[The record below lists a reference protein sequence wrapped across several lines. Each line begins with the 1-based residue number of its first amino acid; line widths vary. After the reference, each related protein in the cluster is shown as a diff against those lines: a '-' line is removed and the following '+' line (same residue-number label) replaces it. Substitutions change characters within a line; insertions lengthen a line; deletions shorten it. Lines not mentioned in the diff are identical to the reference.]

1 MQSILV
7 TGSAGFIGRHLME
20 ALGRRKDVRV
30 IGYDIGNT
38 QRELDTALAEADF
51 IFHLAGVN
59 RPQRP
64 EEFKTGNADFT
75 ASICDSLT
83 ALGRKPTFV
92 LSSSIQAELD
102 NPYGL
107 SKRQAEEVLQKWAE
121 GEGKGPRDHGP
132 LTTGPGSGE
141 EAEGTQQRSEV
152 GDQRSEGGARAII
165 FRLKNVFG
173 KWCRPNYN
181 SVVATFCHNIAH
193 DLPISISDPNKE
205 LELVYIDDVV
215 AAFTAVLD
223 EHPADLRPLP
233 SDLRPPPSDPC
244 SVPPGPVVSG
254 QWSRGPVAYG
264 DIPRSF
270 KTTLGVLADTIRSFR
285 QSRQS
290 LRLPSFADDF
300 TRCLYATYLSHL
312 EGPNFAY
319 RLDLKTDNRGCLAEF
334 MKSEHFGQIF
344 VSRTK
349 PGITRGNHY
358 HHTKTEKFLVLE
370 GEAVIRFRAI
380 QTSEVGGRGGGQRAE
395 GGGQRTED
403 GEQRSEMIEYRIS
416 GTDFRVVDIPP
427 GYTHSI
433 ENVGNT
439 EMVVLFWASEI
450 YDPARPD
457 TYAMAVQ

>member
-1 MQSILV
+1 
-7 TGSAGFIGRHLME
+7 
-20 ALGRRKDVRV
+20 
-30 IGYDIGNT
+30 
-38 QRELDTALAEADF
+38 
-51 IFHLAGVN
+51 
-59 RPQRP
+59 
-64 EEFKTGNADFT
+64 
-75 ASICDSLT
+75 
-83 ALGRKPTFV
+83 
-92 LSSSIQAELD
+92 
-102 NPYGL
+102 
-107 SKRQAEEVLQKWAE
+107 
-121 GEGKGPRDHGP
+121 
-132 LTTGPGSGE
+132 
-141 EAEGTQQRSEV
+141 
-152 GDQRSEGGARAII
+152 
-165 FRLKNVFG
+165 
-173 KWCRPNYN
+173 
-181 SVVATFCHNIAH
+181 
-193 DLPISISDPNKE
+193 
-205 LELVYIDDVV
+205 
-215 AAFTAVLD
+215 
-223 EHPADLRPLP
+223 
-233 SDLRPPPSDPC
+233 
-244 SVPPGPVVSG
+244 VVSG

-380 QTSEVGGRGGGQRAE
+380 QK
-395 GGGQRTED
+395 TED
-403 GEQRSEMIEYRIS
+403 GGQRSEMIEYRIS